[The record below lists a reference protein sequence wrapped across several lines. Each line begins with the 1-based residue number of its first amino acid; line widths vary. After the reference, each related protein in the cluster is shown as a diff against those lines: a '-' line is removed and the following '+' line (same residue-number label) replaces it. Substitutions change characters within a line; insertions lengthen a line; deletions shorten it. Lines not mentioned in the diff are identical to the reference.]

1 MQEALGAAL
10 RASGKVQDQCV
21 MHMLHFTQQM
31 AGKAGWVLVIE
42 WFELQGSL
50 KIIQFQT
57 PFTCPLLKKNML
69 GPATQNF

>member
-1 MQEALGAAL
+1 MREVLGAAL
-10 RASGKVQDQCV
+10 RASGKDQCV
-21 MHMLHFTQQM
+21 MHVLHFTQQM

>member
-1 MQEALGAAL
+1 
-10 RASGKVQDQCV
+10 
-21 MHMLHFTQQM
+21 MHVLHFTQQM

-50 KIIQFQT
+50 KIIQFQI